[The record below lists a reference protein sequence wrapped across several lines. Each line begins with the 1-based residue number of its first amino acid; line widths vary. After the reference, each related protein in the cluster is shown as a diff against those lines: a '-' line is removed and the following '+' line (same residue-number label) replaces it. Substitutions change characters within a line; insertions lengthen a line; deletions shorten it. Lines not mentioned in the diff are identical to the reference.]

1 MTGPLDGYRVVE
13 LTSTVSGPIAGMI
26 LADQGADVIKIE
38 PPMIGDLARYM
49 GSSRNGMGAMYAVLN
64 RNKRSL
70 VLDFKEASDKNIFCK
85 LIQTADVLIENY
97 RPGVV
102 KKLGIDYDT
111 LRVLRPELIYVS
123 ISGYGQTGPYSKRRV
138 YDPLIQASSGTAAE
152 QSKSRP
158 TNVRTVMFD
167 KVTGFTAA
175 QTITAALLQ
184 RVNTG
189 SGQYIPI
196 SMLASALYYQWP
208 DVMWSHTLLGE
219 DINHAG
225 ELADYFQV
233 YKAKDGYVAVILV
246 SDEHFRIL
254 CELFGSELIDD
265 PRFSSFPN
273 RIINADELRN
283 ALDSVFSGTL
293 ADDICRQLDENNVP
307 CALVNTLEYIHR
319 DEQIIHEEVL
329 VEIDHPVAG
338 AMRFASP
345 PFEFTGKGDF
355 LKSHAATLG
364 EHNREILTE
373 LQVPEVEIE
382 KAEERERLNR
392 QKMTDFNLSQAK

>member
-246 SDEHFRIL
+246 SDEHFQIL
-254 CELFGSELIDD
+254 CELFVL
-265 PRFSSFPN
+265 FS
-273 RIINADELRN
+273 RC
-283 ALDSVFSGTL
+283 G
-293 ADDICRQLDENNVP
+293 
-307 CALVNTLEYIHR
+307 
-319 DEQIIHEEVL
+319 
-329 VEIDHPVAG
+329 EI
-338 AMRFASP
+338 
-345 PFEFTGKGDF
+345 
-355 LKSHAATLG
+355 
-364 EHNREILTE
+364 
-373 LQVPEVEIE
+373 
-382 KAEERERLNR
+382 
-392 QKMTDFNLSQAK
+392 

>member
-1 MTGPLDGYRVVE
+1 VTGPLDGYRVLE

-70 VLDFKEASDKNIFCK
+70 VLDFKEASDKNIFSQ
-85 LIQTADVLIENY
+85 LIQTTDVLIENY

-111 LRVLRPELIYVS
+111 LQVLRPELIYVS
-123 ISGYGQTGPYSKRRV
+123 ISGYGQTGPYSNRRV

-175 QTITAALLQ
+175 QAITTALLQ
-184 RVNTG
+184 RVKTG
-189 SGQYIPI
+189 FGQYIPI

-208 DVMWSHTLLGE
+208 DFMWSHTLLGE
-219 DINHAG
+219 GVNHAG

-254 CELFGSELIDD
+254 CGLFGSELIDD

-283 ALDSVFSGTL
+283 ALDSVFSGAL
-293 ADDICRQLDENNVP
+293 ANDICRQLDENNVP
-307 CALVNTLEYIHR
+307 CARVNTLEDIHS
-319 DEQIIHEEVL
+319 DEQVIHEEVL

-338 AMRFASP
+338 PMRFASP
-345 PFEFTGKGDF
+345 PFKFTGQGDF
-355 LKSHAATLG
+355 LNSHAATLG
-364 EHNREILTE
+364 DHNREILTE
-373 LQVPEVEIE
+373 LQVPEVEIQ

-392 QKMTDFNLSQAK
+392 EKMTDFNLSQAK

>member
-338 AMRFASP
+338 SMRFASP

-392 QKMTDFNLSQAK
+392 EKMTDFNLSQTK

>member
-1 MTGPLDGYRVVE
+1 MSGPLDGYRVVE

-70 VLDFKEASDKNIFCK
+70 VLDFKEASDKNIFSK

-102 KKLGIDYDT
+102 KKLGINYDT
-111 LRVLRPELIYVS
+111 LRVLQPELIYVS

-175 QTITAALLQ
+175 QAITAALLQ
-184 RVNTG
+184 RVKTG
-189 SGQYIPI
+189 FGQYIPI
-196 SMLASALYYQWP
+196 SMLESALYYQWP
-208 DVMWSHTLLGE
+208 DVMWSHTLVGKNV
-219 DINHAG
+219 NHAG
-225 ELADYFQV
+225 ELADYFQI
-233 YKAKDGYVAVILV
+233 YKAKDGYLAVILV
-246 SDEHFRIL
+246 SDEHFRTF
-254 CELFGSELIDD
+254 CGLFGSRLIDD
-265 PRFSSFPN
+265 PRFSSFPS

-283 ALDSVFSGTL
+283 ALDAVFSEAL
-293 ADDICRQLDENNVP
+293 VDDICRQLDINNVP
-307 CALVNTLEYIHR
+307 CSRVNTLEDVHK
-319 DEQIIHEEVL
+319 DQQVVHEETL
-329 VEIDHPVAG
+329 VEVVHPVAG
-338 AMRFASP
+338 PMRFART
-345 PFEFTGKGDF
+345 PFRFTGQGDF

-364 EHNREILTE
+364 EHNRDILQE
-373 LQVPEVEIE
+373 LDVPEIEIK

-392 QKMTDFNLSQAK
+392 EKMTDFNLSQAK

>member
-1 MTGPLDGYRVVE
+1 MSGPLDGYRVLE

-70 VLDFKEASDKNIFCK
+70 VLDFKEASDKNIFSK

-111 LRVLRPELIYVS
+111 LRVLQPELIYVS
-123 ISGYGQTGPYSKRRV
+123 ISGYGQTGPYSNRRV

-175 QTITAALLQ
+175 QAITAALLQ
-184 RVNTG
+184 RVKTG
-189 SGQYIPI
+189 FGQYIPI

-208 DVMWSHTLLGE
+208 DVMWSHTLVGE
-219 DINHAG
+219 DVNHAG

-254 CELFGSELIDD
+254 CGLFGSRLIDD
-265 PRFSSFPN
+265 PRFSSFPS
-273 RIINADELRN
+273 RILNADELRS
-283 ALDSVFSGTL
+283 ALDVVFSEVL
-293 ADDICRQLDENNVP
+293 VDDICRQLDENNIP
-307 CALVNTLEYIHR
+307 CSRVNTLEDIHK
-319 DEQIIHEEVL
+319 DEQVIHEEALIEV
-329 VEIDHPVAG
+329 VHPVAG
-338 AMRFASP
+338 PMRFAST
-345 PFEFTGKGDF
+345 PFQFKGQGDF
-355 LKSHAATLG
+355 LQSHAATLG
-364 EHNREILTE
+364 EHNREILQE
-373 LQVPEVEIE
+373 LDVSEMEIK

-392 QKMTDFNLSQAK
+392 EKMTDFNLSQAK

>member
-1 MTGPLDGYRVVE
+1 VSGPLDSYRVVE

-70 VLDFKEASDKNIFCK
+70 VLDFKEASDKNIFSK

-123 ISGYGQTGPYSKRRV
+123 ISGYGQTGPYSNRRV

-175 QTITAALLQ
+175 QAITAALLQ
-184 RVNTG
+184 RVKTG
-189 SGQYIPI
+189 FGQYIPI

-208 DVMWSHTLLGE
+208 DFMWSHTLLGE
-219 DINHAG
+219 GVNHAG

-265 PRFSSFPN
+265 PRFSSFPS
-273 RIINADELRN
+273 RIINADELRS
-283 ALDSVFSGTL
+283 ALDAVFSEAL
-293 ADDICRQLDENNVP
+293 VDDICKQLDVNNVP
-307 CALVNTLEYIHR
+307 CSRVNTLEDIHR
-319 DEQIIHEEVL
+319 DEQVIHEEAL

-338 AMRFASP
+338 PMRFAST
-345 PFEFTGKGDF
+345 PFQFTGQGNF

-364 EHNREILTE
+364 EHNREILLE
-373 LQVPEVEIE
+373 LDVPEMEIK

-392 QKMTDFNLSQAK
+392 EKMADFNLSQAK